1 MGQMRNESINIAG
14 VNFWSSYSSQI
25 HQLSKFYIWPTFI
38 GIRNT
43 WLDRMLNVEIR
54 FVAAPLPVTLSTPQP
69 RLDTG
74 EIIVPVIYP
83 GI

>member
-1 MGQMRNESINIAG
+1 MGQMRDESINIAE
-14 VNFWSSYSSQI
+14 VNFWSTYSSQI

-54 FVAAPLPVTLSTPQP
+54 FVVVPLPGMLSMPHPLPV
-69 RLDTG
+69 TG